1 MIASLTVLAGIGT
14 NNGERLFQVR
24 FDFFAAPAE
33 HEHVHRHA
41 IVFTK
46 RRMGQPI
53 AANIA
58 KLELFQWQSLDIKET
73 KKDKE
78 KLEKLKGELA
88 DVFLYAIEM
97 AVLLDLDSEKIIRA
111 KLARVEKKYPAALMR
126 KNKGEHGTQEAYLKI
141 KQEYR
146 AKNK

>member
-1 MIASLTVLAGIGT
+1 MKKLEKDIKAYLRARNWHKLRPS
-14 NNGERLFQVR
+14 
-24 FDFFAAPAE
+24 D
-33 HEHVHRHA
+33 
-41 IVFTK
+41 
-46 RRMGQPI
+46 
-53 AANIA
+53 IA
-58 KLELFQWQSLDIKET
+58 KSISIEAAELLELFQWQSLDIKET

>member
-1 MIASLTVLAGIGT
+1 MKKLEKDIKAYLKARNWHKLRPS
-14 NNGERLFQVR
+14 
-24 FDFFAAPAE
+24 D
-33 HEHVHRHA
+33 
-41 IVFTK
+41 
-46 RRMGQPI
+46 
-53 AANIA
+53 IA
-58 KLELFQWQSLDIKET
+58 KSISIEAAELLELFQWQSLDIKET

-126 KNKGEHGTQEAYLKI
+126 KNKSEHGTQEAYLKI